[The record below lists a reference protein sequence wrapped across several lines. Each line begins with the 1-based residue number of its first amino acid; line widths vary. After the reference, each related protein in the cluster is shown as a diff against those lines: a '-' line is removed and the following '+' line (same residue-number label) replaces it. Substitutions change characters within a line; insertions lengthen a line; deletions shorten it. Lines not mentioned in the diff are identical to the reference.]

1 MGYSQRGRRDVF
13 IIDERIAGRAVEVY
27 TLGGER
33 IQGII
38 EEVATFELGISSEGY
53 AYIVPRQSI
62 AYISAGPSDIY
73 GAHECCKSDFVL
85 DEDFVGCDLEAML
98 INGQKI
104 EGRLMKVS
112 RGEIAVM
119 ATNNRLYVIPRS
131 SIQYIK
137 VQRR

>member
-1 MGYSQRGRRDVF
+1 MGYSQRARRNVF
-13 IIDERIAGRAVEVY
+13 IIDERVSGRTVEVY

-38 EEVATFELGISSEGY
+38 EEVSTFELGISSEGY

-62 AYISAGPSDIY
+62 AYISIGPSDIY
-73 GAHECCKSDFVL
+73 GTHECCKNEFVL
-85 DEDFVGCDLEAML
+85 DEDFVGYDLEAML

-112 RGEIAVM
+112 REEIAIM
-119 ATNNRLYVIPRS
+119 TANNKLHVIPRS